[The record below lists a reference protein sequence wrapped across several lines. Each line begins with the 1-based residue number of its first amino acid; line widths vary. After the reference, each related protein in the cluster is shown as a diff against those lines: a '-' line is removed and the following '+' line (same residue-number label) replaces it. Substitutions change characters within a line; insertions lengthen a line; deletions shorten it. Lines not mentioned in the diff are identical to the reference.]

1 MNQINLQAY
10 FDTIKT
16 KTGRT
21 PADFKQLATQKGYLV
36 NGKLKPGIKAAEI
49 FKWLKDDFGL
59 GRGHGMAIYH
69 ALKEGIE

>member
-10 FDTIKT
+10 FDMIKQ

-36 NGKLKPGIKAAEI
+36 NGELKPGIKAGEI
-49 FKWLKDDFGL
+49 FQWLKDDFGL

>member
-1 MNQINLQAY
+1 MNQVNLQAY

-21 PADFKQLATQKGYLV
+21 PADFRQLAKQKGYLV
-36 NGKLKPGIKAAEI
+36 NGELKPDIKAAEV

-59 GRGHGMAIYH
+59 GRGNGMAIYH